1 MSAVKELR
9 VLYFCLVPD
18 ALEALAAE
26 LEAAG
31 VSATWSGDDLV
42 VEFDGVCLRLAH
54 ENDVSNVRTR
64 LDREYISFVLVELR
78 RDRNDTPM
86 ARRGQAVE
94 DLITALDHASDVE
107 LRYGFHRIGLLISDE
122 HDDPSLD
129 SLLLSFGAQG
139 IRLAWRSRPGEQGFA
154 RRALKAVSHA
164 VSHRRVGKMAMCL
177 SGGGTTGIYFELGV
191 LKCLQDCLPKGAISE
206 MDMYFGISAGAV
218 VASLLAVGY
227 SVDEFMAAVAGE
239 NGTRMPPVDLKLVRR
254 HNYDG
259 ARLRRRFIHAA
270 TQAAQKAGLA
280 LVRRRPSDPQAL
292 APGYRSLWAAPFTA
306 EALEQYLREAFEVPG
321 ASNRFDQLDRAL
333 FVGATDLDS
342 RRPTLFG
349 SNDSPPATISK
360 AVQASVSFNPVFG
373 PVKIGE
379 RFYEDGAVT
388 RTSNMSEAIERGATL
403 VLVVDPY
410 VPRVARKPGAHAG
423 RSMFYHVDQNLRTMS
438 FTRFANARKW
448 VVRRHPDVGLYSFVP
463 SNRQRRLVADNPMD
477 HRAYALIWK
486 GAYLSTLARLERC
499 WPKLAGDLDAHGV
512 PGHLGTAR
520 IVARQLEQVELPTL
534 ADFYPDRQLET
545 HLPPLTLDRQ
555 RQRLE

>member
-1 MSAVKELR
+1 MSSAKELR
-9 VLYFCLVPD
+9 VLYFCLRSD
-18 ALEALAAE
+18 ALETLAAE
-26 LEAAG
+26 LAAAG
-31 VSATWSGDDLV
+31 VGATRSSDDLV
-42 VEFDGVCLRLAH
+42 VELDGVRLRLAH
-54 ENDVSNVRTR
+54 EKDVSNVRTR
-64 LDREYISFVLVELR
+64 LDHEYISFVLVELR
-78 RDRNDTPM
+78 REHNDAPM
-86 ARRGQAVE
+86 ARRSQAVE

-122 HDDPSLD
+122 HDDPPLE

-139 IRLAWRSRPGEQGFA
+139 IRLAWRPRPGEQGFV

-164 VSHRRVGKMAMCL
+164 ITHRRVGKKAMCL

-239 NGTRMPPVDLKLVRR
+239 HGTRMPPVDLRLVRR

-259 ARLRRRFIHAA
+259 ARLRRRLL
-270 TQAAQKAGLA
+270 QAAIRTAQNAGLA
-280 LVRRRPSDPQAL
+280 LVRRRPSDTRPL
-292 APGYRSLWAAPFTA
+292 APDYRSLWAAPFTA
-306 EALEQYLREAFEVPG
+306 EALERYLREAFEMPG
-321 ASNRFDQLDRAL
+321 ASNRFDELDRAL
-333 FVGATDLDS
+333 FVGTTDLDS

-349 SNDSPPATISK
+349 SSDSPPATISK

-403 VLVVDPY
+403 VLVIDPY
-410 VPRVARKPGAHAG
+410 VPRVAREPGVHVQ
-423 RSMFYHVDQNLRTMS
+423 RSLFYHVDQNLRTMS

-463 SNRQRRLVADNPMD
+463 SNRQRPLIADNPMD

-499 WPKLAGDLDAHGV
+499 WPKLAGDLDAHGL
-512 PGHLGTAR
+512 PGDLETAR
-520 IVARQLEQVELPTL
+520 IVARQLEQVEVPTL
-534 ADFYPDRQLET
+534 ADFYPDRKLES

-555 RQRLE
+555 RQRVE